1 MILNINLIKKLP
13 LDIISY
19 IITFTYKIQN
29 QILLD
34 DILNFHNSKLHILQ
48 IYHQI
53 WIINFRKKEPE
64 EKQWFI
70 EDVLMF
76 INNYKNLHLGN
87 DEALY
92 KIFYRNPFFNSRNSI
107 KKYIIN
113 LRNKNLTN
121 KNIDTQINILWGL
134 LLVKERNM
142 FIKNYSIF
150 YF

>member
-13 LDIISY
+13 FDIISY
-19 IITFTYKIQN
+19 IIPFTYKIQN

-34 DILNFHNSKLHILQ
+34 DIINFHTSKLYILQ

-53 WIINFRKKEPE
+53 WIINFRNKEPE

-76 INNYKNLHLGN
+76 INNFKNLHLGN

-92 KIFYRNPFFNSRNSI
+92 KIFYRNPFINSRNTI

-113 LRNKNLTN
+113 LRNKNLRN
-121 KNIDTQINILWGL
+121 KNIETQINILWGL
-134 LLVKERNM
+134 LFVKERNM

-150 YF
+150 YL